1 MCPPTGHRRTQR
13 GSRSRRDRRT
23 TARASH
29 GGDGFL
35 APPPS
40 TGAPSV
46 HDASTPPHLHRRL
59 PPPRSKGPFVG
70 ALGQPPSLP
79 RAPTLQ
85 PVASQ
90 TRLVAAALPAALR
103 KAAGRG
109 LSQKNWA
116 GGGGGGAERASPKK
130 EHGGRVSGAS
140 RGGPTRDTART
151 MRGGG
156 DWPWG
161 HPDGRGAHNSGYR
174 GRLGGADCP
183 LPKSQA
189 GGGAQQR
196 QHGLRWR
203 PTPVHPPLDR
213 AS

>member
-79 RAPTLQ
+79 RAATLQ

-156 DWPWG
+156 G
-161 HPDGRGAHNSGYR
+161 LA
-174 GRLGGADCP
+174 LGSP
-183 LPKSQA
+183 RRS
-189 GGGAQQR
+189 GGAQQR
-196 QHGLRWR
+196 LQREARRRRLPAPQVASRRWGTTATTR
-203 PTPVHPPLDR
+203 LAVAPHAGPP
-213 AS
+213 SS